1 MKIRL
6 AAAGVAWGFV
16 LAALAGGRP
25 APAVEGDYESASTR
39 VPCKLTERLSSQDA
53 RSGDRFGFDTT
64 SSVEI
69 NRLFLPAGTHGHG
82 FVLVAQAARGSLP
95 GTLTLEARSLDLP
108 DGEEVPVGLP
118 PGQLDRRLVRTSG
131 ALSAGSGSLAVGGP
145 HATNVV
151 YEKGTEFTV
160 TSPPPATPAPDASP

>member
-1 MKIRL
+1 M
-6 AAAGVAWGFV
+6 AAAAAAWG
-16 LAALAGGRP
+16 LALLAPGASRP
-25 APAVEGDYESASTR
+25 APALEGDYEAAVTR

-82 FVLVAQAARGSLP
+82 FVRVAQAARGSLP

-108 DGEEVPVGLP
+108 DGQEVAVGLEA
-118 PGQLDRRLVRTSG
+118 GQLDRRLARTSG
-131 ALSAGSGSLAVGGP
+131 ALSAGSGSLVAGGP
-145 HATNVV
+145 RPTNVV